1 MEEEMG
7 KQSSLFPLFPQ
18 PPDSTSAAASLT
30 IPNTTPRWLS
40 NPSFTADLAAIN
52 DAVSSR
58 HATPQ
63 IQPEEEEEAEE
74 EEEEVAAGR
83 PQYKLVESSGG
94 DDSDHT
100 NKKRKHKKRKS
111 QSARYAYH
119 YAAPSSR
126 KPDVRSWSDTTTT
139 KDYFFDSRG
148 DRDNLAFGCI
158 YRHISS
164 TFFSFV
170 A

>member
-1 MEEEMG
+1 MG

-18 PPDSTSAAASLT
+18 PPESTSPAASLT
-30 IPNTTPRWLS
+30 TPNTTPQWLS

-63 IQPEEEEEAEE
+63 IQPEEEAEE
-74 EEEEVAAGR
+74 EEEHEVVAGR

-139 KDYFFDSRG
+139 KDHFFDSRG
-148 DRDNLAFGCI
+148 DRDNLAFGTI
-158 YRHISS
+158 HQP
-164 TFFSFV
+164 FSLLQILDI
-170 A
+170 AI